1 MESLVKAAKK
11 MNNILMKSA
20 KAGDSVPTVLDKLS
34 EVKVHGVVFPRIM
47 LVELIGEYA
56 EEVARE
62 IVDGGPDMQ
71 QSFDEA
77 ERKWSKMH

>member
-1 MESLVKAAKK
+1 MNLRPC
-11 MNNILMKSA
+11 NNILTESA

-47 LVELIGEYA
+47 LVEIIGEYA
-56 EEVARE
+56 DTLAKR
-62 IVDGGPDMQ
+62 IVEPDMQ

>member
-11 MNNILMKSA
+11 MNNILTASA

-47 LVELIGEYA
+47 LVEIIGEYA
-56 EEVARE
+56 DTLAKR
-62 IVDGGPDMQ
+62 IVEPDMQ